1 MKRLDPHFFYP
12 AQGRVLD
19 VDMYHAIDA
28 LARDALT
35 AEAALEHKPG
45 LVCPSSN
52 DGHADMDFTLFCC
65 SIDAL
70 KGYFADMV
78 RYGYAQVDFE
88 SIRQRA
94 IHAEAIMLQATGGM
108 NTHRGAIFNLGFM
121 CLAIGRLLAL
131 SKPLSAD
138 NICTAVITYWRYDLL
153 HNLPRKADSHGQ
165 QMRQAHGVSGAIEE
179 VASGFMSIRRHSL
192 PCLQQA
198 KGMMG
203 SDANT
208 ERAHLQTLLT
218 LIAHISD
225 SNLVW
230 RGGITSLHQAQTLAR
245 DFLRMGGMYQPDAYA
260 ALQRIRDY
268 FSEQGLSAGGSAD
281 LLGATIF
288 LDKVEHHEYR
298 SYL

>member
-1 MKRLDPHFFYP
+1 MKRLDYHFFYP
-12 AQGRVLD
+12 AHASTLGA
-19 VDMYHAIDA
+19 DMCHAIDA

-52 DGHADMDFTLFCC
+52 NSHPDMDFALFCR

-70 KGYFADMV
+70 TGYFADMV
-78 RYGYAQVDFE
+78 WFGYAQVDFE

-94 IHAEAIMLQATGGM
+94 IQAETLMLQATGGI

-121 CLAIGRLLAL
+121 CLAIGRLLAQDE
-131 SKPLSAD
+131 PLSAD
-138 NICTAVITYWRYDLL
+138 NICTAIITHWQYDLL
-153 HNLPRKADSHGQ
+153 HTLPRKADSHGQ
-165 QMRQAHGVSGAIEE
+165 QMRQAYGISGAIEE
-179 VASGFMSIRRHSL
+179 VASGFMSIRRHAL
-192 PCLQQA
+192 PCLQHA
-198 KGMMG
+198 KALMSG
-203 SDANT
+203 DASA
-208 ERAHLQTLLT
+208 EQAHLQTLLT

-225 SNLVW
+225 SNIVW
-230 RGGITSLHQAQTLAR
+230 RGGMARLQQAQALAQ

-288 LDKVEHHEYR
+288 LDKVVHDEYR